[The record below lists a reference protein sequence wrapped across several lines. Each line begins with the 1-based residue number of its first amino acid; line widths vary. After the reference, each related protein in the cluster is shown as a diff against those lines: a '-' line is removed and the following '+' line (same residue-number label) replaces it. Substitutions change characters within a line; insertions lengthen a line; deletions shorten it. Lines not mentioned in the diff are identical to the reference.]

1 MTKPKVI
8 LFDGLS
14 LDGRLDGGGGDAQA
28 DMNLY
33 YSLAARWNADV
44 MLSGS
49 ETMVTAFAGQE
60 EVPPS
65 KAPKELHPLA
75 VPMLAIV
82 DSRGRIHCWN
92 HIKQQV
98 FWKDAIALVSRLT
111 PKSYLEELE
120 EKGVEYI
127 LAGHE
132 KVDFAAALEEL
143 NTRFGVRSVRVDSGG
158 IMNGVLLRAGLVD
171 EVSVLLFPTLVGGTS
186 PKTFYVAPDVS
197 GPEQVLKLRLI
208 SYEQVRE
215 DGVLWL
221 KYEVEK

>member
-8 LFDGLS
+8 IFDGLS
-14 LDGRLDGGGGDAQA
+14 LDGRLDGGGGDTQA

-33 YSLAARWNADV
+33 YTLAARWNADV

-65 KAPKELHPLA
+65 KASKELHPLA

-98 FWKDAIALVSRLT
+98 FWKDAIALVSRAT

-120 EKGVEYI
+120 QKYDKQFRVVLQIMIDATGKTYP
-127 LAGHE
+127 
-132 KVDFAAALEEL
+132 
-143 NTRFGVRSVRVDSGG
+143 VRVVQSPDPSLDS
-158 IMNGVLLRAGLVD
+158 LLMDYAAHV
-171 EVSVLLFPTLVGGTS
+171 
-186 PKTFYVAPDVS
+186 TFTPPQYKGKAVKA
-197 GPEQVLKLRLI
+197 Q
-208 SYEQVRE
+208 Y
-215 DGVLWL
+215 LWP
-221 KYEVEK
+221 VVFSNN